1 MSLGIFDHVQ
11 SVSFKCKKTQAKL
24 ITVTDGEIY
33 DVAVDLRS
41 NSKTFGKYVAL
52 KISYKD
58 DFSFYIPAGFAHSYY
73 SFHKENI
80 IYYKLDNYYA
90 PKYESGIVYTDP
102 IIKVKWPKK
111 KMIVSQKD
119 KKLLTFKQFCN
130 KFGGI

>member
-1 MSLGIFDHVQ
+1 MVI
-11 SVSFKCKKTQAKL
+11 
-24 ITVTDGEIY
+24 
-33 DVAVDLRS
+33 DLRRNS
-41 NSKTFGKYVAL
+41 NTFGKVFSIILSKDNAL
-52 KISYKD
+52 GL
-58 DFSFYIPAGFAHSYY
+58 YIPAGFAHSYY